1 MLVVADSSPLIVLV
15 QIGHIEVL
23 PKLFGQIVIPPAVAA
38 ELRSSHR
45 SERVR
50 EYFAIGPAWLGIRQP
65 VSVLPI
71 PELHVG
77 EAEALSLAVELHAD
91 VLLVDE
97 RRAYREAVARHLNA
111 IGTIRVLE
119 RAAEEKLLDLKDAF
133 DRVKASDFWISQDL
147 LDERLRIHLS
157 SGRP

>member
-23 PKLFGQIVIPPAVAA
+23 PKLFGQIVIPPAVDA

-45 SERVR
+45 PEPVR
-50 EYFAIGPAWLGIRQP
+50 EYFATGPAWLGIRRP

-71 PELHVG
+71 PGLHLG
-77 EAEALSLAVELHAD
+77 ETEALSLAVELHAD

-111 IGTIRVLE
+111 IGTVRVLE
-119 RAAEEKLLDLKDAF
+119 RAAEEKLLDLGDAF
-133 DRVKASDFWISQDL
+133 DRIKATDFWISHDL
-147 LDERLRIHLS
+147 LDERLRLYLS
-157 SGRP
+157 TRRP